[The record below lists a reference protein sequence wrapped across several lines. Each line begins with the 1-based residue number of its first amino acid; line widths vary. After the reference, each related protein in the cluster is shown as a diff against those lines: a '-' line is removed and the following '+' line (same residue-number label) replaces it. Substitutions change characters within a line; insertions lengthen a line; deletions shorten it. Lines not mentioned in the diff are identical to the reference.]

1 MSKLQTPPPKYQS
14 GFLEQL
20 DKRTAIAQDLQSRF
34 DSYAADLGGVDRLSY
49 AQRSLLEHC
58 LFLQY
63 WLHSQEQA
71 LATGAGEFDS
81 GRYSQALN
89 SLQGIFSKLG
99 MSRVAREISLQD
111 VMSRSKS
118 GANS

>member
-1 MSKLQTPPPKYQS
+1 MSKLSAPPTKYQS

-20 DKRTAIAQDLQSRF
+20 DKRTAIAQDLQMRF

-63 WLHSQEQA
+63 WLHQQEQS
-71 LATGAGEFDS
+71 LATGAEFDS

-99 MSRVAREISLQD
+99 MNRVAREISLQD

-118 GANS
+118 GATV